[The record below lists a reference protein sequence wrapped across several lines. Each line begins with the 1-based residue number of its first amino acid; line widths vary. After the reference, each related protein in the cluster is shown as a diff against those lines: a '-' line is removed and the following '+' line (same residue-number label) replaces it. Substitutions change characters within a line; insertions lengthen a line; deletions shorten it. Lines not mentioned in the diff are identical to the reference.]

1 MYHNQVLNFRNLHLK
16 QQYVEHMSNTTIQAS
31 FHYRNHISPYKME
44 STKEHLRIK
53 ERRITTQLMA
63 AGSKTSIKSSPHS
76 HALHSSGCLKGK
88 ASPLSMAAIQ
98 MHPFRSLAD
107 IEDGEADRWAPP
119 SGLGNVVNFCGVRAK
134 GTKLMI
140 EITGFLVRKSA

>member
-1 MYHNQVLNFRNLHLK
+1 MK
-16 QQYVEHMSNTTIQAS
+16 
-31 FHYRNHISPYKME
+31 
-44 STKEHLRIK
+44 
-53 ERRITTQLMA
+53 

-98 MHPFRSLAD
+98 MHPFLSLAD

-119 SGLGNVVNFCGVRAK
+119 SSGLGNVVNFCGVRAK

-140 EITGFLVRKSA
+140 EITGFLDRKGA